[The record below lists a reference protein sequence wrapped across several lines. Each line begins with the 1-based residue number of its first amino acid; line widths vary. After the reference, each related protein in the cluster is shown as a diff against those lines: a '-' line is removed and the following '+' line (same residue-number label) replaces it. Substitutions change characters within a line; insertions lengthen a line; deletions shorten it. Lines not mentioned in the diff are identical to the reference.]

1 MNMPRLEVD
10 AGKISTNAR
19 LLGKQLGDRGMAVT
33 GVTKATLGCPEIA
46 AILLD
51 AGLSGIGDS
60 RIENIER
67 MRAVLGGGP
76 TLTLIRSPMLSQV
89 DRVVRSADIS
99 FNTELA
105 IITQL
110 SAAAQR
116 AGRTHGIVLMV
127 ELGDLREGI
136 MPDDLERIVRPI
148 LTLPN
153 IELKGIGTNLAC
165 LSGTTPDAVNMA
177 ALSALVGA
185 IEETFSLTL
194 AIVSGGNSANIDWA
208 FKVEDHGRINDLRL
222 GEAILFGREALN
234 RNPIAGLHNDA
245 FRLVAEIIEAKRKPT
260 QPWGHIAQNAFG
272 EIGKVADRG
281 EISQAILALGR
292 QDCDPAGLVPPAGM
306 TILAASSD
314 HLILDTGGSMPM
326 IGDELAFGID
336 YTTLLRAMTSPFVE
350 KAILACPASRTGRS
364 ELVSAAAFKQK
375 ANG

>member
-1 MNMPRLEVD
+1 MPRLEVD

-153 IELKGIGTNLAC
+153 
-165 LSGTTPDAVNMA
+165 
-177 ALSALVGA
+177 
-185 IEETFSLTL
+185 
-194 AIVSGGNSANIDWA
+194 
-208 FKVEDHGRINDLRL
+208 
-222 GEAILFGREALN
+222 
-234 RNPIAGLHNDA
+234 
-245 FRLVAEIIEAKRKPT
+245 
-260 QPWGHIAQNAFG
+260 
-272 EIGKVADRG
+272 
-281 EISQAILALGR
+281 
-292 QDCDPAGLVPPAGM
+292 
-306 TILAASSD
+306 
-314 HLILDTGGSMPM
+314 
-326 IGDELAFGID
+326 
-336 YTTLLRAMTSPFVE
+336 
-350 KAILACPASRTGRS
+350 
-364 ELVSAAAFKQK
+364 
-375 ANG
+375 